1 MAALLVLVP
10 VADYSLYS
18 QHLLSLL
25 FSFTLLAAVYAVAE
39 NKFAMAVSVTLAAP
53 AMIIFWM
60 FGPDQHTAPSMISS
74 GLNIAVNVIVVSLV
88 LVEIFKAPR
97 VDVEILSGAMA
108 VYLLIAVNFAFL
120 FHLMEGLEPGSFDVS
135 DRHNFDS
142 FLYFSL
148 VTLTT
153 LGYGDI
159 TPVTKLARIWAA
171 LESVIGVLY
180 ATVLIARLVSMYRR

>member
-1 MAALLVLVP
+1 MAALLILVP
-10 VADYSLYS
+10 VANYSLYS
-18 QHLLSLL
+18 QYLLPLL

-39 NKFAMAVSVTLAAP
+39 NKFAMAVAVTLATP

-60 FGPDQHTAPSMISS
+60 FGPDQHTALSMISS
-74 GLNIAVNVIVVSLV
+74 ALNIAVNVIVVSLV
-88 LVEIFKAPR
+88 LVEIFKATR

-135 DRHNFDS
+135 DRQNFDS

-148 VTLTT
+148 VTFTT